1 MWKATSVGGKVSVW
15 YTVNET
21 DSDDI
26 HLFGTISVLVA
37 FSKARRI
44 MQIVC
49 LFVTLLFQLKLQ
61 NSNQQQKQL
70 LVVVST

>member
-1 MWKATSVGGKVSVW
+1 MWKATSVGDEVSAW
-15 YTVNET
+15 YTVIET

-26 HLFGTISVLVA
+26 HFFGTIVVLVA

-44 MQIVC
+44 MQIMC

-70 LVVVST
+70 LVAVST